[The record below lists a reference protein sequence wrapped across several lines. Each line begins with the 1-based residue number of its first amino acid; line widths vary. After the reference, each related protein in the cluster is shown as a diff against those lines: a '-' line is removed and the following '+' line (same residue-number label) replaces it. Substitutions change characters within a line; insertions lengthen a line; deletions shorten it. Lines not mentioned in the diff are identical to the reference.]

1 MIAIL
6 ARITG
11 ISPLLVEGIIIA
23 ALLGGFGV
31 GAWKIYDAGYAAA
44 GSKCEAEALQSKL
57 DAMQKDRDNAR
68 AAAADASLKLAALE
82 AQSKIEEERTA
93 AYVEDLKNHPAPGC
107 ALTCDDLRGMR
118 IASSACPALPRAAA
132 SLRRSLFPGRGAA
145 PGAR

>member
-6 ARITG
+6 ARISG
-11 ISPLLVEGIIIA
+11 VPPVVIEAVMLGAFLLA
-23 ALLGGFGV
+23 FAGFGF
-31 GAWKIYDAGYAAA
+31 KIYDAGYAAA

-93 AYVEDLKNHPAPGC
+93 AYVEELKNRPAPGC

-145 PGAR
+145 PAAR